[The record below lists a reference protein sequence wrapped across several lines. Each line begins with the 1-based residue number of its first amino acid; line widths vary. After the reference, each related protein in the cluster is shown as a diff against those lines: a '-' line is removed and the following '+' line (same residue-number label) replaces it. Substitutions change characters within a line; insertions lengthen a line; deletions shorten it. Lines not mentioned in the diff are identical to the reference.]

1 MNINK
6 VILMGRLTADPEL
19 QMSTTN
25 IPVLSFTVAV
35 NKPKKK
41 DGTQEANFI
50 DCVAF
55 RKTAEFIGK
64 YFKKGSAIIIFGQ
77 INVSTYEKEEKK
89 YKSTKII
96 VDEVQFGESKKEKSE
111 SLDVPASDFFDDI
124 RDLDEDLPF

>member
-55 RKTAEFIGK
+55 RKTAEFISK

-89 YKSTKII
+89 YKSTKIV

>member
-55 RKTAEFIGK
+55 RKTAEFISK

-89 YKSTKII
+89 YKSTKIV

-111 SLDVPASDFFDDI
+111 SFNVPASDFFDDI
-124 RDLDEDLPF
+124 RDIDEDLPF